1 MADFRLAIYSA
12 TLTRSL
18 PVGFRMRPV
27 LFLILLASL
36 SATGCIF
43 SPRFE
48 QLTRLPQVVPRHPVI
63 ERRAAEYHDPFPSDF
78 GPGQGVRPT
87 GFHRLRTQTRRTSEL
102 RGIHLLEPTDRLPS
116 TGGMPKKRYS
126 QAISP
131 DESAN

>member
-1 MADFRLAIYSA
+1 MADFCLAIYSA
-12 TLTRSL
+12 TLTRSF

-27 LFLILLASL
+27 LFLVLLTSL

-48 QLTRLPQVVPRHPVI
+48 QLTKLPHVVPRHPVI

-78 GPGQGVRPT
+78 GPGEGVRPT

-102 RGIHLLEPTDRLPS
+102 RGIHLLEPNDRLPS
-116 TGGMPKKRYS
+116 TGGLPKKRYS
-126 QAISP
+126 QVV
-131 DESAN
+131 SADGT